1 MIVRVGGGAE
11 VLTDASSSASDEDV
25 ESIIAEESG
34 FDARRRRSAK
44 EVVRLCRIGIKS
56 CVSAYIV
63 MH

>member
-34 FDARRRRSAK
+34 FDARRRRSQETLRDRGSEAPQDRHRVGC
-44 EVVRLCRIGIKS
+44 VVP
-56 CVSAYIV
+56 
-63 MH
+63 